1 MNFKKGLAVWV
12 LLVCCTYATKT
23 HSVMLPSL
31 QQQQEYIN
39 LTVSWH
45 FLNRPRRRRLL
56 MTARNASSK
65 QRD

>member
-1 MNFKKGLAVWV
+1 MGIAR
-12 LLVCCTYATKT
+12 LLHVCYKNTFRHAI
-23 HSVMLPSL
+23 PSL
-31 QQQQEYIN
+31 QQQEYIN

-45 FLNRPRRRRLL
+45 FLNRRRRRRLL